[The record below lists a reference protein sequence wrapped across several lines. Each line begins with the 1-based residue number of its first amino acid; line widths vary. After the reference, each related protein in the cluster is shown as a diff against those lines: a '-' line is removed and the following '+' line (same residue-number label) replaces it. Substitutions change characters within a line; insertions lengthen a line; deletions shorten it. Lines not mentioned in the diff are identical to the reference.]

1 MTNSLMAKFNMAGG
15 KSKRSFRQTNLY
27 KLIKGMFL
35 KLNAHL
41 YLVFFFIRRT
51 NSNVNFIMFSI

>member
-15 KSKRSFRQTNLY
+15 KGKRSFRQTNLY
-27 KLIKGMFL
+27 KLIKSMFL

-41 YLVFFFIRRT
+41 
-51 NSNVNFIMFSI
+51 